1 MVVTSESCL
10 PHTAVQGPLAPVLAA
25 RLFHVLQ
32 PWGRQQGAPAAQ
44 PSAMLP
50 DVTPLLRG
58 VGQAGEVTLLEM
70 LLLHVPK

>member
-1 MVVTSESCL
+1 
-10 PHTAVQGPLAPVLAA
+10 
-25 RLFHVLQ
+25 
-32 PWGRQQGAPAAQ
+32 
-44 PSAMLP
+44 MLP